1 MLKEVET
8 ATNKVSVQ
16 LESICQEF
24 SWLSDVW
31 EFVRLWKGGQCV
43 LADEFEASYCYT
55 VSSEKV
61 AKC

>member
-1 MLKEVET
+1 MLKEIEV

-31 EFVRLWKGGQCV
+31 EFVRLWKGSQCV
-43 LADEFEASYCYT
+43 LADEFEASYT
-55 VSSEKV
+55 
-61 AKC
+61 AIIRTTRND